1 MDDLNTARITG
12 RLTRDPKY
20 GTTKSG
26 SPWARFSV
34 AVNSTRQT
42 RDGQAVQEAD
52 YINVS
57 AWGPIAEAINGN
69 GLVKGDK
76 VMVEGKLTSG
86 SYDKNGTKV
95 YTTEITARMVTVP
108 LSAPKGDPRKKGD
121 FSQFGQ
127 PVTQAPQSPQSPQ
140 YNQGSLGETPPAS
153 PYSRDEELPF

>member
-34 AVNSTRQT
+34 AINSTRQG

-57 AWGPIAEAINGN
+57 AWGPIAEAIEGS
-69 GLVKGDK
+69 GLIKGDK
-76 VMVEGKLTSG
+76 VMVEGKITSG
-86 SYDKNGTKV
+86 SYEKNGTKV
-95 YTTEITARMVTVP
+95 YTTEITARIVTVP
-108 LSAPKGDPRKKGD
+108 MSAPKGEPQKKGD

-127 PVTQAPQSPQSPQ
+127 PVPQAPQAPAYS
-140 YNQGSLGETPPAS
+140 QGNLGETPPA
-153 PYSRDEELPF
+153 PMYSRDEELPF